1 MEAEVITEKEESIRV
16 KLLDCDTISQ
26 AKLKIMDAIYC
37 GVPVSQ
43 RPIPTVS
50 LYPCRPYR
58 PYRTYP
64 YRESLT
70 PIDPIDPIDS
80 IDPVDTLSYT
90 STVELGYTVL
100 GLVRSNSLLL

>member
-58 PYRTYP
+58 TYP
-64 YRESLT
+64 HRESLT

-90 STVELGYTVL
+90 STVELGYTVP
-100 GLVRSNSLLL
+100 GLVLSNSLLL